1 MICVFI
7 PLGIGTRFDANFI
20 FRPLDGTFI
29 GHEFSYFLNNN
40 NWAVDGTLDAK
51 LMFSLGWEKAR
62 VYMGFGVG
70 YSLASNINGITSHT
84 GSQVL
89 GFNSAVVATGV
100 VGAQWKLGDS
110 FFLSLEGQ
118 GRYFFQTKEY
128 NAAVALRM
136 GWNF

>member
-1 MICVFI
+1 MDV
-7 PLGIGTRFDANFI
+7 
-20 FRPLDGTFI
+20 
-29 GHEFSYFLNNN
+29 
-40 NWAVDGTLDAK
+40 
-51 LMFSLGWEKAR
+51 
-62 VYMGFGVG
+62 
-70 YSLASNINGITSHT
+70 
-84 GSQVL
+84 
-89 GFNSAVVATGV
+89 NSAVVATGV

>member
-1 MICVFI
+1 MN
-7 PLGIGTRFDANFI
+7 T
-20 FRPLDGTFI
+20 
-29 GHEFSYFLNNN
+29 
-40 NWAVDGTLDAK
+40 
-51 LMFSLGWEKAR
+51 
-62 VYMGFGVG
+62 
-70 YSLASNINGITSHT
+70 GITSHT